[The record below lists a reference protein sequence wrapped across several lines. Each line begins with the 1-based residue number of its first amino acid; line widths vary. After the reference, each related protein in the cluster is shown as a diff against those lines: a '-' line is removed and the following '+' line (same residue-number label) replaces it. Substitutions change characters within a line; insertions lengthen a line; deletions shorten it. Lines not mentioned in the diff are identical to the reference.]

1 MSNVNI
7 FNNKRNFKS
16 NVIQLMVQ
24 NYLTIKYNDKNIFFY
39 PELINDIDVFAKDIK
54 GYEELVKENGGIDDR
69 ITIRAFLDE
78 IDDDIY
84 RKSIEVKSGISS
96 SPELTYFVNLKH
108 LLDKCFYP
116 DNTELMLILVPTNHK
131 FMGEFIST
139 TKFDELRNK
148 IFNLSDADKYKIM
161 NAFKNDTS
169 LESQDINSALISL
182 LGKLKKK
189 TLRTDYGDKNI
200 PDEENK
206 KLLHNISK
214 VVIKILTVDELE
226 KYPISGEFLHELLS
240 SIE

>member
-1 MSNVNI
+1 MECI
-7 FNNKRNFKS
+7 FNNNRSFKS
-16 NVIQLMVQ
+16 NLIQLMVQ
-24 NYLTIKYNDKNIFFY
+24 NYLTINYNDKIIFLY
-39 PELINDIDVFAKDIK
+39 NDIDVFAKDIK
-54 GYEELVKENGGIDDR
+54 GYEDLVKVNGEIDDK

-78 IDDDIY
+78 ISDDIH
-84 RKSIEVKSGISS
+84 RTPSNRLIEFG
-96 SPELTYFVNLKH
+96 NLKQ
-108 LLDKCFYP
+108 LLDKCVYP

-131 FMGEFIST
+131 FTGELIST
-139 TKFDELRNK
+139 AKFDQLRNK
-148 IFNLSDADKYKIM
+148 IYALSDANKYKIM
-161 NAFKNDTS
+161 NTFKNDTS

-206 KLLHNISK
+206 KLLHNLSK

-240 SIE
+240 NID